1 METGAATS
9 PTFYNQEEDCQYST
23 MNEPSAAFRATEPCR
38 IVVADDHAIIRDG
51 LTAILADAGGF
62 DVVGTACDGKAAIE
76 AVGQLK
82 PDLLV
87 IDLTM
92 PHTDGAEAIKVI
104 KRRYPEVRVV
114 VLTYHKEDAYIH
126 AAIKAG
132 ADGYVLKDD
141 GREELLS
148 AIQNVAVGKSYISP
162 SICDRVMSGYVR
174 SGDKDSRRTATGW
187 EQLTHRERQVLK
199 LVAEGYTTKE
209 IADYLSLSEKTVEKH
224 RSKMMHKLNL
234 PGISAVTAYAIENGL
249 LS

>member
-92 PHTDGAEAIKVI
+92 PHTDGAEAIRVI
-104 KRRYPEVRVV
+104 KRRFPHVRVV
-114 VLTYHKEDAYIH
+114 VLTYHKEDTYIH
-126 AAIKAG
+126 AAI
-132 ADGYVLKDD
+132 
-141 GREELLS
+141 
-148 AIQNVAVGKSYISP
+148 
-162 SICDRVMSGYVR
+162 MSGMTIPIRRMRPRCCAVDVVAALASR
-174 SGDKDSRRTATGW
+174 TPRPHSSGRWVSRRA
-187 EQLTHRERQVLK
+187 R
-199 LVAEGYTTKE
+199 
-209 IADYLSLSEKTVEKH
+209 
-224 RSKMMHKLNL
+224 
-234 PGISAVTAYAIENGL
+234 
-249 LS
+249 